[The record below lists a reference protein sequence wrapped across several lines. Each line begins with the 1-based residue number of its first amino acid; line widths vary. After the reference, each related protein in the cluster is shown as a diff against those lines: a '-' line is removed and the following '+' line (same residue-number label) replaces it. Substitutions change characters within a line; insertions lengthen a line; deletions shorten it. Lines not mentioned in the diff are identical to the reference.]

1 MNYQKLLITTLTHS
15 LNYIKSL
22 DKASVSA
29 TASLADL
36 RQRLGYPLSDKGMD
50 ATKVIDELVADTE
63 GGLLSTS
70 GGRFFGWVVGGSL
83 PASLAADWLTSVWDQ
98 PAALYASGPAIAVIE
113 EICGQWLK
121 ELLGIP
127 QQASFALVTGCS
139 MAHVTCLASAR
150 NALLAKYGWD
160 VERKGLNGA
169 PQIQILSNNQ
179 RHGSIERSVRLLG
192 IGNDNVVELPV
203 NKQMHLEVEDLV
215 KGLHEHAGQPTIVLL
230 QAGDIN
236 TGVFEPFEELIPL
249 AHEHGAWVHI
259 DGAFGLWAATSPKY
273 KHLLTGVE
281 QADSWSVDGHKWLN
295 VPYDC
300 GYAFITDSKAHQ
312 AAMSH
317 LASYLTHDLI
327 ARDQIDWTPEWSHR
341 GRGIATYAA
350 IRQLGKQGVAELIER
365 TCQYTQNLV
374 THISAFPCTELI
386 WEPII
391 NQGLVRFLSKKSN
404 ATDVDHDEFTDKII
418 SDIIKSGEAF
428 FSGTTW
434 QGKRCM
440 RVSVCN
446 WKTNKSDIERAIN
459 AVQLV
464 LAKN

>member
-1 MNYQKLLITTLTHS
+1 MEYQKLLKNTLTHS
-15 LNYIKSL
+15 LNYLKTL
-22 DKASVSA
+22 DKTSVSS
-29 TASLADL
+29 TASLADI
-36 RQRLGYPLSDKGMD
+36 RQRLGHPLADKGME

-63 GGLLSTS
+63 GGLLGTS
-70 GGRFFGWVVGGSL
+70 GGRFFGWVVGGSI

-121 ELLGIP
+121 ELLGLP

-150 NALLAKYGWD
+150 NALLAKHGWD
-160 VERKGLNGA
+160 VERRGLSGA
-169 PQIQILSNNQ
+169 PQIRIISNNQ
-179 RHGSIERSVRLLG
+179 RHGSIDRSIRLLG
-192 IGNDNVVELPV
+192 LGNDNVVELPV
-203 NKQMHLEVEDLV
+203 NKQMYLEAEDLMRCL
-215 KGLHEHAGQPTIVLL
+215 KKHAGQPTIVLL

-236 TGVFEPFEELIPL
+236 TGVFEPFEDLIPI

-273 KHLLTGVE
+273 KHLLAGVE
-281 QADSWSVDGHKWLN
+281 KADSWSVDGHKWLN

-300 GYAFITDSKAHQ
+300 GYAFITNSKAHQ
-312 AAMSH
+312 AAMSYR
-317 LASYLTHDLI
+317 ASYLTHDLD

-341 GRGIATYAA
+341 ARGIATYAA

-365 TCQYTQNLV
+365 TSQYTQHLV
-374 THISAFPCTELI
+374 TNIGALPGAEII
-386 WEPII
+386 WKPII
-391 NQGLVRFLSKKSN
+391 NQGLIHFHSNKSN
-404 ATDVDHDEFTDKII
+404 ATDFDHDELTDNII
-418 SDIIKSGEAF
+418 AHVLKSGEAF

-440 RVSVCN
+440 RISVCN
-446 WKTNKSDIERAIN
+446 WKTNKSDIERAIK